1 MNINNHNK
9 FKYEVISGF
18 ELCEIQTYFSTICH
32 RQEDLIKFYGVRW
45 SIELE
50 DLGYRSLGSL
60 RLPTTRILF
69 TGEEKACVEEIERYR
84 MKFLTAGG

>member
-1 MNINNHNK
+1 
-9 FKYEVISGF
+9 
-18 ELCEIQTYFSTICH
+18 
-32 RQEDLIKFYGVRW
+32 VRW